1 MGANLLNKSLDIKNH
16 QGYNSACPY
25 VAYVSYIFRGGTA
38 EEEASKMLLDY
49 FPRLK
54 FNVIQDAGHWV
65 HSEQPVKF
73 TEILCDFIKSVEEG
87 KSWRNW
93 RPSLSAQADLCG
105 GVSDGWYQPPF
116 KEPLTSPTTKQGTQ
130 PIERLMS
137 AFSSLLLYC
146 AKITEHHQVHVILFC
161 WYYIRTKITICWSS
175 SLINITSPTQTGIQQ
190 NHVI

>member
-87 KSWRNW
+87 KS
-93 RPSLSAQADLCG
+93 
-105 GVSDGWYQPPF
+105 
-116 KEPLTSPTTKQGTQ
+116 
-130 PIERLMS
+130 
-137 AFSSLLLYC
+137 
-146 AKITEHHQVHVILFC
+146 
-161 WYYIRTKITICWSS
+161 
-175 SLINITSPTQTGIQQ
+175 
-190 NHVI
+190 